1 MILKDIKF
9 RFIGHCF
16 FIILFCG
23 CSSQSEKSIEQLVTE
38 VRYEEALIEISKS
51 IIIEPDNVSNYKLR
65 ATIYDYLGKFEEGI
79 EDLSTIIQITEKNSR
94 ENLLAYQNRAVTK
107 LQLGLYS
114 EALEDINYFIEN
126 RDTIGNLLEIYMN
139 KASILYKLGDVKN
152 SRIHYQ
158 LVLEE
163 NNIKDSNIESQAL
176 VGLANLEEAPQKAL
190 ELLNEAI
197 SIDNENATAYGARSA
212 LYIDLG
218 KFEEAYNDS
227 SKALY
232 LNPNDVKVNF
242 NMGQIFAIH
251 LNNIDSAI
259 IYFEKAIQLSPQAL
273 DNDDIY
279 LNLGVLKQQKGNP
292 KEALILFEKAEQVNP
307 ENDLLLYNFASLLSD
322 LERDNEALMKISR
335 AISNNSKV
343 PDYFNLKGSILLDLF
358 RYDEAKVEFEKAIKL
373 NPNYGTAYYNLG
385 YMSDQ
390 QNEYK
395 QAIRYYDKAVRLN
408 FDLEAT
414 LVNRAILKIQLKR
427 LQSACKDL
435 NRAFDLGRKDIQPL
449 IARYCI
455 E

>member
-1 MILKDIKF
+1 MILKYIKF

-16 FIILFCG
+16 FIIFFCG

-38 VRYEEALIEISKS
+38 VRYEEALIEVSKS

-94 ENLLAYQNRAVTK
+94 ENLLAYQDRAITK

-139 KASILYKLGDVKN
+139 KASILYKIGDVKN

-163 NNIKDSNIESQAL
+163 NNKKDSNIESQAL
-176 VGLANLEEAPQKAL
+176 VGLANLEELPQKAL
-190 ELLNEAI
+190 ELLNQAI
-197 SIDNENATAYGARSA
+197 SIDENAIAYGARSA

-232 LNPNDVKVNF
+232 LNPNDATINF
-242 NMGQIFAIH
+242 NMGQIFTIY

-259 IYFEKAIQLSPQAL
+259 VYYEKAIQLSPKAL
-273 DNDDIY
+273 DNDNVY
-279 LNLGVLKQQKGNP
+279 LNLGVLKQQKGNQ
-292 KEALILFEKAEQVNP
+292 KEALTLFEKAEQVNP

-322 LERDNEALMKISR
+322 LERDNEALIKISR
-335 AISNNSKV
+335 SISNNSKV

-358 RYDEAKVEFEKAIKL
+358 RYDEAKKEFKKAIKL
-373 NPNYGTAYYNLG
+373 NPNYGIAYYNLG

-390 QNEYK
+390 QNEYN
-395 QAIRYYDKAVRLN
+395 QAIEYYDKAVRLN

-449 IARYCI
+449 ISRYCI